1 MSTYVPKPSRDNVY
15 RFFFTEGV
23 IACKKDRMGTWTGT
37 LGGKAFTVPCIQV
50 MQLMRSL
57 KSRNLIKEQ
66 YAWRHYYWTL
76 NDDGI
81 AYMRGYLHLAPSA
94 VPNTQKPST
103 INFEKVTEGRGRGR
117 GRGEGRGRGRGEG
130 RGRGRG
136 EGRGRGRG
144 RGRGFGGERSD
155 YRAAAAAATEG
166 AAPVPAHAPAAE

>member
-37 LGGKAFTVPCIQV
+37 LGGSTFTVPCIQV

-57 KSRNLIKEQ
+57 KSRSLIKEQ

-76 NDDGI
+76 NDEGI
-81 AYMRGYLHLAPSA
+81 AYMRNYLHLAPS
-94 VPNTQKPST
+94 VMPNTQKPSSV
-103 INFEKVTEGRGRGR
+103 NFEKVTEGRGRGRGRGGR

-130 RGRGRG
+130 RGRGS
-136 EGRGRGRG
+136 
-144 RGRGFGGERSD
+144 RGRGFGGERTN
-155 YRAAAAAATEG
+155 YRAAAAAAMEG
-166 AAPVPAHAPAAE
+166 EAAPAAAAE